1 VTSRSEITIA
11 QLRQA
16 KATLE
21 AHEATLPTEL
31 AQAEARILEAWRRIQ
46 WQEAVQRQQQALARD
61 LRRKHP

>member
-1 VTSRSEITIA
+1 MTSRSEITIA

-21 AHEATLPTEL
+21 ARHVTLPTEL

>member
-1 VTSRSEITIA
+1 MSSPGEISIA
-11 QLRQA
+11 KLRQA

-21 AHEATLPTEL
+21 ARQVTLPTEL

-46 WQEAVQRQQQALARD
+46 WQEAVQRQQRALARD